1 MGTCYHRLPSLSLF
15 LHSLFLVLVP
25 LVPAFFVAKMPLV
38 SSSNRA
44 LFAFRFALELSSLA
58 QISSLDSFARNGWFL
73 LSVAC
78 VGALTRTLLPLTM
91 PVVVVIIA
99 IRD

>member
-1 MGTCYHRLPSLSLF
+1 
-15 LHSLFLVLVP
+15 
-25 LVPAFFVAKMPLV
+25 MPLV
-38 SSSNRA
+38 SSSSRA

-58 QISSLDSFARNGWFL
+58 QISSLDSFAQNGWFL

-78 VGALTRTLLPLTM
+78 VAASTRTLLPLTM
-91 PVVVVIIA
+91 PVVVIIIIT